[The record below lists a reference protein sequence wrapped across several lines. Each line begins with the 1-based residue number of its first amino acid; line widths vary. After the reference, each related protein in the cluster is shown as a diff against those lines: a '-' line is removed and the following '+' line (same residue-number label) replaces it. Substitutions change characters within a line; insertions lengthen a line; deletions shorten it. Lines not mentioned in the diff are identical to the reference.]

1 MTARMTS
8 SRGRP
13 PTSSRPISSRKGA
26 GFSSGGCTT
35 SGGRK
40 VISPLDHMADTFA
53 QFLKDTTDAPE
64 SKIKAFKKNIMAAVQ
79 ESSNLIAKGDF
90 QNALTKAKDAKTEM
104 KNLQDFITSK
114 TIDDADF
121 KSYKHTVLMQLAD
134 AYKRNSMWE
143 DALNRYQ
150 RLLKDREFPHLHMIY
165 LEIGNIYSA
174 QQKYEEAIKNYEMG
188 INHLKPDTN
197 RLMARFHQCC
207 GIAHIQLGDYHKALS
222 EFETAMRQD
231 PSVKTGYNLVLCHSV
246 LSSMDELKD
255 AYVRL
260 LTVKPPMT
268 IAEMND
274 SDVLGNQMHIE
285 RREQVRLVMLASR
298 LVATKSEKD
307 WQQSYEFVLQQ
318 LKRSKYPEAAG
329 EFEIAYS
336 LAYLN
341 HQQPDKAIEMLRSI
355 RKKDPSLMTLAA
367 TNLSFL
373 YFLEQDFESAD
384 KYATIA
390 LDHDKYNAQALV
402 NKGNCFMQA
411 CHEEEARDSYLEA
424 IGVEADCVEALYN
437 LGIVSKLMGSY
448 DEALQVF
455 DKLSRIVPKAPEVAF
470 EISDCYDKIGMVP
483 QAIDCLHRLFNLL
496 PTDPAMWRKLGGIW
510 DRDGNEQQAFH
521 CYSESYK
528 YGPSDIEV
536 ISWLGSYHRRHQ
548 HFDNALRF
556 YERASAI
563 APKEPR
569 YPLMVA
575 SCYRSM
581 DMKQEALE
589 VYEKVIQMDSSNK
602 QCLEHLIKLTGEMGL
617 TSKSEHYQHM
627 LTELIERLQQMEQEE
642 YQEQLEQQQNGFGFG
657 GGMGMSGGLGGTGMV
672 GFGGATGM
680 TMGGGMAATGLG
692 GTGIAGGIGGQAM
705 NPMQFKQE
713 NVEAPAL
720 RMGDTGNNMVQKGFA
735 GNGNDDLWEG
745 VNIDLP

>member
-1 MTARMTS
+1 MATRMTS

-26 GFSSGGCTT
+26 GFSSGGLST
-35 SGGRK
+35 SGGKK

-53 QFLKDTTDAPE
+53 QFLKDTSDAPE
-64 SKIKAFKKNIMAAVQ
+64 NKVKQFKKNIMAAVQ
-79 ESSNLIAKGDF
+79 ESSNLISKGNF
-90 QNALTKAKDAKTEM
+90 PEALNKAKEAKTEM

-114 TIDDADF
+114 SIDDADF
-121 KSYKHTVLMQLAD
+121 KTYKHMVLMQLAD
-134 AYKRNSMWE
+134 AYKKNSNWE
-143 DALNRYQ
+143 DAISRYQ

-165 LEIGNIYSA
+165 LELGNIYSA
-174 QQKYEEAIKNYEMG
+174 QKKYAEAIKNYEMG
-188 INHLKPDTN
+188 INHLKPDTS
-197 RLMARFHQCC
+197 RLKARFHQCS
-207 GIAHIQLGDYHKALS
+207 GIAHIQLGDYHKAMS
-222 EFETAMRQD
+222 DFEAAMKLD
-231 PSVKTGYNLVLCHSV
+231 PSIKTGFNLVLCHSV
-246 LSSMDELKD
+246 LSQMEDLKE

-260 LTVKPPMT
+260 LSVKPPMN
-268 IAEMND
+268 ISEMND
-274 SDVLGNQMHIE
+274 SDILGNQMHIE
-285 RREQVRLVMLASR
+285 RREQVRLIMLASR
-298 LVATKSEKD
+298 LVATKSESD
-307 WQQSYEFVLQQ
+307 WQKNYEFVLQQ

-341 HQQPDKAIEMLRSI
+341 HQAADKAIEMLRSI

-373 YFLEQDFESAD
+373 YFLEQNFEDAD

-411 CHEEEARDSYLEA
+411 GHEEEARDSYLEA

-483 QAIDCLHRLFNLL
+483 QAIDCLHRLFNIL
-496 PTDPAMWRKLGGIW
+496 PSDPAMWRKLGGIW

-536 ISWLGSYHRRHQ
+536 ISWLGNYHRRHQ

-556 YERASAI
+556 YERATAI
-563 APKEPR
+563 SPKEPR

-589 VYEKVIQMDSSNK
+589 VYEKVIQMDSTNK
-602 QCLEHLIKLTGEMGL
+602 QCLEHLIKLTNEMGL
-617 TSKSEHYQHM
+617 TAKSDHYQHM
-627 LTELIERLQQMEQEE
+627 LTDLIERLQQMEQEE
-642 YQEQLEQQQNGFGFG
+642 YQEQLEQQQQQNGFGYGGFG
-657 GGMGMSGGLGGTGMV
+657 GTGISGGLGGTGMG
-672 GFGGATGM
+672 GFGGN
-680 TMGGGMAATGLG
+680 TMGGLG
-692 GTGIAGGIGGQAM
+692 GTGIAGGIGGQTM
-705 NPMQFKQE
+705 NPMNFNRSE
-713 NVEAPAL
+713 NVEAPSL
-720 RMGDTGNNMVQKGFA
+720 RIGETGDNMVQKGLA
-735 GNGNDDLWEG
+735 GNGNDDIWEG
-745 VNIDLP
+745 VNIDLPE

>member
-1 MTARMTS
+1 MTAMRTS

-13 PTSSRPISSRKGA
+13 PTSSRPMSSRKGA
-26 GFSSGGCTT
+26 GFSSGGMTT
-35 SGGRK
+35 SGGKK
-40 VISPLDHMADTFA
+40 VISPLDHMAESFA
-53 QFLKDTTDAPE
+53 QYLKDSKDAPE
-64 SKIKAFKKNIMAAVQ
+64 IKVKEFKKSIMAAIQ
-79 ESSNLIAKGDF
+79 ESSINISKGDF
-90 QNALTKAKDAKTEM
+90 QAALTKAKEAKTEM

-134 AYKRNSMWE
+134 AYKRNAMWE
-143 DALNRYQ
+143 DALNTLQ

-231 PSVKTGYNLVLCHSV
+231 PSIKTGYNLVLCHSI
-246 LSSMDELKD
+246 LSSVDELRD
-255 AYVRL
+255 SFTRL
-260 LTVKPPMT
+260 LAVKPPMT
-268 IAEMND
+268 ITEMND

-298 LVATKSEKD
+298 LVATKSDKD

-341 HQQPDKAIEMLRSI
+341 HQAPDKAIEMLRSI
-355 RKKDPSLMTLAA
+355 RKKDPSLMALAA

-373 YFLEQDFESAD
+373 YFLEQNFESAD

-390 LDHDKYNAQALV
+390 LENDKYNAQALV
-402 NKGNCFMQA
+402 NKGNCYMQA
-411 CHEEEARDSYLEA
+411 GHEEEARDSYLEA

-483 QAIDCLHRLFNLL
+483 QAIDCLHRLFNIL
-496 PTDPAMWRKLGGIW
+496 PTDPAMWKKLGGIW

-528 YGPSDIEV
+528 YGPSDIDV
-536 ISWLGSYHRRHQ
+536 ITWLGAYHRRHQ
-548 HFDNALRF
+548 HFDQSLRF
-556 YERASAI
+556 YERASSI

-617 TSKSEHYQHM
+617 TAKCDHYQHM
-627 LTELIERLQQMEQEE
+627 LAELVERLQQIEQEE
-642 YQEQLEQQQNGFGFG
+642 YQEQLEQQQQQGFG
-657 GGMGMSGGLGGTGMV
+657 GMGT
-672 GFGGATGM
+672 GFGG
-680 TMGGGMAATGLG
+680 MGGSIGGGFGATNAGFGATNMNLG
-692 GTGIAGGIGGQAM
+692 GTGIAGGIGGTQAM
-705 NPMQFKQE
+705 NPMQFTKE
-713 NVEAPAL
+713 NVEAPSL
-720 RMGDTGNNMVQKGFA
+720 RVGNTGSDMVQKGMA

-745 VNIDLP
+745 VNIDLDE